1 MPYCLFPC
9 HDADS
14 IAHDHLSN
22 THKYGRVCVAPCCIC
37 AMQRHSFV
45 SCNVFLLLSLGAFC
59 RLCKNDVIF
68 LCQLLQARVT
78 QAVQWWTASVLKYL
92 HTVKAFQATHKVE
105 YQRVTDVAFRL
116 LETVCSASIFQQNS
130 CLMVSN
136 VLYLFV
142 CLSLL

>member
-1 MPYCLFPC
+1 MLLTALHMTICQP
-9 HDADS
+9 HINMAE
-14 IAHDHLSN
+14 
-22 THKYGRVCVAPCCIC
+22 CVLPHVVFVQCKGTALCPAIF
-37 AMQRHSFV
+37 SF
-45 SCNVFLLLSLGAFC
+45 CGAFC
-59 RLCKNDVIF
+59 RLCNNDVIV
-68 LCQLLQARVT
+68 LCQLLQARLT

-105 YQRVTDVAFRL
+105 YQRVTDVAFRF
-116 LETVCSASIFQQNS
+116 LETVCSASIFQQNP

>member
-1 MPYCLFPC
+1 MSYLCNAKAQLCVLQRFPAAVNWC
-9 HDADS
+9 
-14 IAHDHLSN
+14 
-22 THKYGRVCVAPCCIC
+22 
-37 AMQRHSFV
+37 
-45 SCNVFLLLSLGAFC
+45 FC
-59 RLCKNDVIF
+59 RLCKNNVTV
-68 LCQLLQARVT
+68 LCQLLQARLT

-105 YQRVTDVAFRL
+105 YQRVTDVAFRF
-116 LETVCSASIFQQNS
+116 LETVCSASIFQQNP